1 MYLTRVGLE
10 KLKTELEHLR
20 TVRRPDVAEQIKQSR
35 ERGGTVGNAEYE
47 DAKNELAFTEGR
59 ILTLDNL
66 IVNAIII
73 EEGHTEGETVQLG
86 SQVQVM
92 DHDGKTFNYTIIG
105 STEAD
110 PTQGKISNESPIG
123 QALLG
128 KKKGEIT
135 EVSVPAGKIKLEI
148 VSIK

>member
-1 MYLTRVGLE
+1 MYLTRAGLE

-66 IVNAIII
+66 IGNAIII
-73 EEGHTEGETVQLG
+73 EEGHTQGDTVQLG
-86 SQVQVM
+86 SQVKVM
-92 DHDGKTFNYTIIG
+92 DQAGRTFNYTILG

-123 QALLG
+123 QGLLG
-128 KKKGEIT
+128 RKKGDIA

>member
-1 MYLTRVGLE
+1 
-10 KLKTELEHLR
+10 R

-35 ERGGTVGNAEYE
+35 ERGGTVANAEYE

-59 ILTLDNL
+59 ILTLDNV
-66 IVNAIII
+66 IGNAIII
-73 EEGHTEGETVQLG
+73 EAGHTQGDTVQLG
-86 SQVQVM
+86 SQVQVT
-92 DHDGKTFNYTIIG
+92 DQDGKTFTYTIIG

-110 PTQGKISNESPIG
+110 PSQGKISNVSPIG
-123 QALLG
+123 QGLLG
-128 KKKGEIT
+128 RKKGEII